1 MFQGINLFGELQLNP
16 DLQHAHV
23 WAFEPQHPPQHP
35 PQQPQKKKE
44 MKKRLYFFMISIQV
58 AHLCYRVCF
67 SCTCQGAAQCLEAW
81 NELQIQ
87 MSWVQSRLVVSLDYL
102 IHGSSGWDYVSMV
115 YFLGVGPK
123 GPALVRFHIITKK
136 QIEYVLYC
144 RVSFM
149 EKIIFLYSI
158 FCL

>member
-1 MFQGINLFGELQLNP
+1 
-16 DLQHAHV
+16 
-23 WAFEPQHPPQHP
+23 
-35 PQQPQKKKE
+35 
-44 MKKRLYFFMISIQV
+44 
-58 AHLCYRVCF
+58 
-67 SCTCQGAAQCLEAW
+67 
-81 NELQIQ
+81 

-102 IHGSSGWDYVSMV
+102 IHGSSGWDCVSMV